1 MYCRKGF
8 DIARIKQNAPS
19 EFNETLGEECY
30 LVSLSEVSE
39 KEIQQQVE
47 EEIAVAERAARKKAN
62 SKSGKKKDDEEGDD
76 PVVMDLLSDDEEPAA
91 PKLEDTDDSK
101 LTKEQLKRKRAEE
114 RKAVAEEKKRQ
125 KMEEQATKA
134 AVRICLARNNKAMK
148 LATASSPQLVHAME
162 ELSIQVNVSIN
173 KGTITAV
180 EKDTAADLMTLM
192 REWKHACTN
201 LLEKYSKDPGDD
213 MELPFDSAKMLQE
226 KLKAA
231 KNLVAQLKKNR

>member
-1 MYCRKGF
+1 M
-8 DIARIKQNAPS
+8 
-19 EFNETLGEECY
+19 
-30 LVSLSEVSE
+30 
-39 KEIQQQVE
+39 E

-62 SKSGKKKDDEEGDD
+62 SKSGKKKADEEGDD

-162 ELSIQVNVSIN
+162 EQ
-173 KGTITAV
+173 GTITAV